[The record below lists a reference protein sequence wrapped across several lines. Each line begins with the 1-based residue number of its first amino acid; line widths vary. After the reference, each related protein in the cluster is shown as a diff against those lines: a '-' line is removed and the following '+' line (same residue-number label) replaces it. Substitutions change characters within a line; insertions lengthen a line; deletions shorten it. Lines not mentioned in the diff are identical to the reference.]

1 MNLTQ
6 LASRYKGIQ
15 TKLKYISSDG
25 CLFLCLCSIIE
36 EITGQPADIINIVQV
51 SMAKKWLDE
60 EFTVLDSLALLKE
73 FTGKTFRRLEVKK
86 LPDVIKDNE
95 FSIEV
100 WQMPGSKGK
109 HFKRRFVD
117 TLIDSQTVKYGNIIE
132 YYIYSY

>member
-6 LASRYKGIQ
+6 LASRYKGVQ

-36 EITGQPADIINIVQV
+36 EITGQPADIINIVQE
-51 SMAKKWLDE
+51 SMAKKWLDN
-60 EFTVLDSLALLKE
+60 EFTVLDSLALLRE